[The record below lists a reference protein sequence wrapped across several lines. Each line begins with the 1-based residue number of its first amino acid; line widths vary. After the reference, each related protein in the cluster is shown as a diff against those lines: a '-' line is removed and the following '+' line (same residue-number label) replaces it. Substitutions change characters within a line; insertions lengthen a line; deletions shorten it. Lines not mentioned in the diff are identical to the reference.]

1 MYTRISR
8 LGGKI
13 YAIKIAFGGKNI
25 HNIKVG
31 YVHKTYIYIYIG
43 ELTFPFSTQRNLPRE
58 LTATLSISGLER
70 VWRHGGEGK
79 SY

>member
-25 HNIKVG
+25 YNIKVG
-31 YVHKTYIYIYIG
+31 YVHI
-43 ELTFPFSTQRNLPRE
+43 NL
-58 LTATLSISGLER
+58 
-70 VWRHGGEGK
+70 
-79 SY
+79 